1 LDSFIGFIHLTF
13 VPRVDSP
20 TTRHIATH
28 LASPSRAAMTDAK
41 TSKSVIKAADMP
53 NVRFDRDSRAR
64 DDDDDDDDDDV
75 DARPIVP
82 RSLTH
87 PSSPRA
93 TRPRARDD

>member
-1 LDSFIGFIHLTF
+1 MDSFIGFIHLTF

-64 DDDDDDDDDDV
+64 DDDDDDDDDDDV
-75 DARPIVP
+75 RAQ
-82 RSLTH
+82 
-87 PSSPRA
+87 SSRG
-93 TRPRARDD
+93 R

>member
-1 LDSFIGFIHLTF
+1 MDSFIGFIHLTF

>member
-1 LDSFIGFIHLTF
+1 MTF

-28 LASPSRAAMTDAK
+28 LASPSRAAMTDTK

-53 NVRFDRDSRAR
+53 NVRLDRDSRAR
-64 DDDDDDDDDDV
+64 DDDDDDV

-87 PSSPRA
+87 PSSPRDA
-93 TRPRARDD
+93 SPGAR

>member
-1 LDSFIGFIHLTF
+1 MDSFIGFIHLTF

-53 NVRFDRDSRAR
+53 NVRLDRDSRAR
-64 DDDDDDDDDDV
+64 DDDDDDV

-87 PSSPRA
+87 PSSPRDA
-93 TRPRARDD
+93 SPGAR

>member
-1 LDSFIGFIHLTF
+1 MTF

>member
-1 LDSFIGFIHLTF
+1 MDSFIGFIHLTF

-64 DDDDDDDDDDV
+64 DDDDDDDDV

>member
-1 LDSFIGFIHLTF
+1 MDSFIGFIHLTF

-53 NVRFDRDSRAR
+53 NVRLDRDSRAR
-64 DDDDDDDDDDV
+64 DDDDDDV

>member
-1 LDSFIGFIHLTF
+1 
-13 VPRVDSP
+13 
-20 TTRHIATH
+20 
-28 LASPSRAAMTDAK
+28 MTDAK

-64 DDDDDDDDDDV
+64 DDDDDDV

-87 PSSPRA
+87 PSSPRDA
-93 TRPRARDD
+93 SPGAR

>member
-1 LDSFIGFIHLTF
+1 
-13 VPRVDSP
+13 
-20 TTRHIATH
+20 
-28 LASPSRAAMTDAK
+28 MTDAK

-64 DDDDDDDDDDV
+64 DDDDDDV

>member
-1 LDSFIGFIHLTF
+1 MTF

-53 NVRFDRDSRAR
+53 NVRLDRDSRAR
-64 DDDDDDDDDDV
+64 DDDDDDV

-87 PSSPRA
+87 PSSPRDA
-93 TRPRARDD
+93 SPGAR

>member
-64 DDDDDDDDDDV
+64 DDDDDDDDV

>member
-1 LDSFIGFIHLTF
+1 LTF

-53 NVRFDRDSRAR
+53 NVRLDRDSRAR
-64 DDDDDDDDDDV
+64 DDDDDDV

-87 PSSPRA
+87 PSSPRDA
-93 TRPRARDD
+93 SPGAR

>member
-1 LDSFIGFIHLTF
+1 MDSFIGFIHLTF

-64 DDDDDDDDDDV
+64 DDDDDDV

>member
-1 LDSFIGFIHLTF
+1 MDSFIGFIHLTF

-64 DDDDDDDDDDV
+64 ARDDDDDDDDV

>member
-1 LDSFIGFIHLTF
+1 MTF

-64 DDDDDDDDDDV
+64 DDDDDDV

-87 PSSPRA
+87 PSSPRDA
-93 TRPRARDD
+93 SPGAR

>member
-1 LDSFIGFIHLTF
+1 MDSFIGFIYLTF

>member
-1 LDSFIGFIHLTF
+1 
-13 VPRVDSP
+13 
-20 TTRHIATH
+20 
-28 LASPSRAAMTDAK
+28 MTDAK

-53 NVRFDRDSRAR
+53 NVRLDRDSRAR
-64 DDDDDDDDDDV
+64 DDDDDDDDV

-93 TRPRARDD
+93 R

>member
-1 LDSFIGFIHLTF
+1 
-13 VPRVDSP
+13 
-20 TTRHIATH
+20 
-28 LASPSRAAMTDAK
+28 MTDAK

-64 DDDDDDDDDDV
+64 DDDDDDDDDDDV

-87 PSSPRA
+87 PSSPRDA
-93 TRPRARDD
+93 SPGAR

>member
-1 LDSFIGFIHLTF
+1 MTF

-53 NVRFDRDSRAR
+53 NVRLDRDSRAR
-64 DDDDDDDDDDV
+64 DDYDDDV

-87 PSSPRA
+87 PSSPRDA
-93 TRPRARDD
+93 SPGAR

>member
-1 LDSFIGFIHLTF
+1 MDSFIGFIHLTF

-64 DDDDDDDDDDV
+64 DDDDDDDDDV

>member
-1 LDSFIGFIHLTF
+1 MTF

-64 DDDDDDDDDDV
+64 DDDDDDV

>member
-1 LDSFIGFIHLTF
+1 MNSFIGFIHLTF

-53 NVRFDRDSRAR
+53 NVRLDRDSRAR
-64 DDDDDDDDDDV
+64 DDDDDDDDDGV

-87 PSSPRA
+87 PSSPRDA
-93 TRPRARDD
+93 SPGAR